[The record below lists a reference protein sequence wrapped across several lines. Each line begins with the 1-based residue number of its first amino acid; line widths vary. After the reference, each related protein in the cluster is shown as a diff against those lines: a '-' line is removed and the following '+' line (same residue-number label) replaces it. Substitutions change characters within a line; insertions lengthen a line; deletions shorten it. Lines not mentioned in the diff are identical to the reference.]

1 MNEKM
6 FAELFGGAE
15 RLKALRELFEHA
27 DQEYSSRE
35 LAAAAHTDRGNTHR
49 WLKRWE
55 EAGLVRRG
63 IVTATNFQASADPA
77 LAPLV
82 TLFRQS
88 SELVADLRDAL
99 ADIEGVRSAVIFG
112 SFARHGE
119 KAESDIDVLVLGGA
133 SELKTNARLRP
144 LARKHGRAF
153 NASVF
158 AAEQFRELLAQGDG
172 FATEVMAQPRILL
185 IGDLDAGT

>member
-1 MNEKM
+1 
-6 FAELFGGAE
+6 
-15 RLKALRELFEHA
+15 
-27 DQEYSSRE
+27 
-35 LAAAAHTDRGNTHR
+35 
-49 WLKRWE
+49 
-55 EAGLVRRG
+55 V
-63 IVTATNFQASADPA
+63 
-77 LAPLV
+77 
-82 TLFRQS
+82 
-88 SELVADLRDAL
+88 
-99 ADIEGVRSAVIFG
+99 
-112 SFARHGE
+112 
-119 KAESDIDVLVLGGA
+119 